1 MDYPLS
7 GDIYSLMDNVQS
19 KTVCSDFDEQ
29 LEISEALYKTNLK
42 FKFTKKDVTELLK
55 NAEVYPEEIRNRVET
70 IIFAQMRKYTYLFS
84 SV

>member
-1 MDYPLS
+1 MLN
-7 GDIYSLMDNVQS
+7 IIWA
-19 KTVCSDFDEQ
+19 KCSEFDEQ
-29 LEISEALYKTNLK
+29 LEISEALYKTNLE
-42 FKFTKKDVTELLK
+42 FSFTKKDVTELLK